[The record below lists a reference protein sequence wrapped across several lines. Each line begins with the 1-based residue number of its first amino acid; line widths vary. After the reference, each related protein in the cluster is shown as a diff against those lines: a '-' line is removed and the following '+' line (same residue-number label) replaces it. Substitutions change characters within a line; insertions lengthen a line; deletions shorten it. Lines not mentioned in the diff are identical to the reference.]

1 MATSYG
7 YLRMWKEARDF
18 AQRALA
24 INPHD
29 VTSLAILI
37 SAAIS
42 GKGDVAEAS
51 HLLAT
56 VPPDNFLLPDFSH
69 AGGQGIIGYRAVI
82 ALMKH
87 DTNDALRV
95 FGDDAAID
103 QRRRYCARVVI
114 QVLGNDKTG
123 ARTDAGKALGLVEAK
138 LRERPEDL
146 DAIAQ
151 ASWVY
156 LGLDRGADAIAMAKK
171 AVDLLPPE
179 KDALV
184 GPITLVNLAQIEC
197 RAGHTVE
204 AIEILRRLLSI
215 PGGAQLSIP
224 SLRIHP
230 MWDPIRNEPAF
241 QQLLTM
247 REHVGP

>member
-1 MATSYG
+1 
-7 YLRMWKEARDF
+7 MWKEARDF

-42 GKGDVAEAS
+42 GNGDVAEAS
-51 HLLAT
+51 RVLAT
-56 VPPDNFLLPDFSH
+56 VPAENFLLPDFSH

-82 ALMKH
+82 ALMQH
-87 DTNDALRV
+87 DPNDALRV
-95 FGDDAAID
+95 FGDGAAID
-103 QRRRYCARVVI
+103 ERRRYCARVVI
-114 QVLGNDKTG
+114 QILGNDKAG
-123 ARTDAGKALGLVEAK
+123 ARADAEKALGLVEAK

-156 LGLDRGADAIAMAKK
+156 LGFDRSTDAIAMAKR

-184 GPITLVNLAQIEC
+184 GPIALVNLAQIEC
-197 RAGHTVE
+197 RAGHAAE
-204 AIEILRRLLSI
+204 AIEILRRLLTI

-224 SLRIHP
+224 TLRIHP
-230 MWDPIRNEPAF
+230 VWDPIRNEAAF

-247 REHVGP
+247 KECIGP